1 MLTLFEEDALNKG
14 FNYLAQ
20 SCKEYINL
28 TLKVT
33 KHMKMHYIAKYM
45 HQQTTKLQS

>member
-20 SCKEYINL
+20 SCKEYKLNIKSHQAHENALYCKIHASIN
-28 TLKVT
+28 
-33 KHMKMHYIAKYM
+33 H
-45 HQQTTKLQS
+45 